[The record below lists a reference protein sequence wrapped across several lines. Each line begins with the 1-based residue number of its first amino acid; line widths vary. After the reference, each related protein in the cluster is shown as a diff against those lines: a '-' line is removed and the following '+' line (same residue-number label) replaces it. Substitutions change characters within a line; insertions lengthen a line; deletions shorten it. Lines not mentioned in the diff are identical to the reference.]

1 MMSPNEIFRQAI
13 SLPYKEREKLL
24 KKLED
29 TLKKDTLANGTSP
42 AGQDREQL
50 IAERKRSVDYLRGIA
65 SVPGTKPPTDKE
77 WREER
82 TNYLLE
88 KHK

>member
-1 MMSPNEIFRQAI
+1 MRTQQEIFKEVMA
-13 SLPYKEREKLL
+13 LPRNERVQLL
-24 KKLED
+24 RKLERNIESD
-29 TLKKDTLANGTSP
+29 DNKDGFSH
-42 AGQDREQL
+42 DRRREEV
-50 IAERKRSVDYLRGIA
+50 IAERKLAIDRLRGIA
-65 SVPGTKPPTDKE
+65 SVPGKKPPTDEE

>member
-1 MMSPNEIFRQAI
+1 MMTQQEILREAMALPQA
-13 SLPYKEREKLL
+13 ERVELL
-24 KKLED
+24 RKLERNIESEEI
-29 TLKKDTLANGTSP
+29 TNGGSHE
-42 AGQDREQL
+42 DRSRDEI
-50 IAERKRSVDYLRGIA
+50 IAERKRAVDRLRGIA
-65 SVPGTKPPTDKE
+65 SVPGKKPPTDDE